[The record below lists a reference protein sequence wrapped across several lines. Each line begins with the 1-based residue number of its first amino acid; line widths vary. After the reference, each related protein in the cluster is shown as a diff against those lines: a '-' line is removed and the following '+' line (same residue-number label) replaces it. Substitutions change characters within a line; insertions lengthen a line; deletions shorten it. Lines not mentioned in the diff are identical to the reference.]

1 MLTRGVAVMV
11 VAAMAAG
18 ACGRDGD
25 GGAPDDADHGGRR
38 ARGQPDHRDPARCPS
53 PHGVDLA
60 VMARDVVVIG
70 GGIAGVSVGYYL
82 SERGLDVLLVEA
94 EPTLAHH
101 TTGRSAAIFLEN
113 YGNDV
118 VRRLTVAGRA
128 FLTEPPPQLVDGP
141 VVTPLPV
148 MRVGRPEQIEQLYD
162 SARSAQGLVPTTRYL
177 DAAETL
183 ELFPVLRPE
192 LVGGSVLEP
201 DAMEMDVA
209 GLHQAFVRGLR
220 ANGGAIATSSP
231 VVGLAPAAGGW
242 RVTLPGSSIDCP
254 VVVNAAGAWCDR
266 IAAMA
271 GVEPVGLVPLR
282 RTVCVAALPDGMV
295 ADGWPFVVFETPGGG
310 VEDAYCKP
318 EAGGLL
324 VSPADETP
332 SEPCDA
338 KPEEI
343 DVARG
348 LDQVARWTTL
358 ELRHVRSAW
367 AGLRSFVA
375 DRTMVAGFAPDAP
388 GFFWLAGQGGYGI
401 HTSPGLGRMAAG
413 LVVDGAVPDD
423 LAALG
428 LTAADLAAD
437 RPGLRGEL
445 VLGE

>member
-1 MLTRGVAVMV
+1 MTT
-11 VAAMAAG
+11 
-18 ACGRDGD
+18 
-25 GGAPDDADHGGRR
+25 P
-38 ARGQPDHRDPARCPS
+38 
-53 PHGVDLA
+53 
-60 VMARDVVVIG
+60 DVVVIG

-82 SERGLDVLLVEA
+82 SGRGLDVLLVEA

-118 VRRLTVAGRA
+118 VRRLTVAGRV
-128 FLTEPPPQLVDGP
+128 FLTDPPPELVDGP

-148 MRVGRPEQIEQLYD
+148 LRVGAPEQVDDLYA
-162 SARSAQGLVPTTRYL
+162 SARAARGLVPTTQYL

-183 ELFPVLRPE
+183 ALFPVLRPE
-192 LVGGSVLEP
+192 LVGGGVLEP

-220 ANGGAIATSSP
+220 ANGGAIATSAP
-231 VVGLAPAAGGW
+231 VVGLDPVGERW
-242 RVTLPGSSIDCP
+242 RVTLPDAEVEAPI
-254 VVVNAAGAWCDR
+254 VVNAAGAWCDR
-266 IAAMA
+266 VAAMA
-271 GVEPVGLVPLR
+271 GVEPVGVVPLR
-282 RTVCVAALPDGMV
+282 RTVCVAALPDGVV
-295 ADGWPFVVFETPGGG
+295 ADGWPFVVFESRGGG
-310 VEDAYCKP
+310 VEEAYCKP

-348 LDQVARWTTL
+348 LDQIARWTTL
-358 ELRHVRSAW
+358 DLRHVRSAW

-401 HTSPGLGRMAAG
+401 HTSPGLGRLAAG

-423 LAALG
+423 LTALG
-428 LTAADLAAD
+428 LRAEDLAAD
-437 RPGLRGEL
+437 RPGLAGEL
-445 VLGE
+445 VLGSS

>member
-1 MLTRGVAVMV
+1 MV
-11 VAAMAAG
+11 
-18 ACGRDGD
+18 
-25 GGAPDDADHGGRR
+25 P
-38 ARGQPDHRDPARCPS
+38 
-53 PHGVDLA
+53 
-60 VMARDVVVIG
+60 DVVVIG
-70 GGIAGVSVGYYL
+70 GGIAGVSVGYHL
-82 SERGLDVLLVEA
+82 AERGVDVLLVEA
-94 EPTLAHH
+94 EPALAHH
-101 TTGRSAAIFLEN
+101 TTGRSAAIYLEN

-118 VRRLTVAGRA
+118 VRRLTIAGRA
-128 FLTEPPPQLVDGP
+128 FLTEPPSELVDAP

-148 MRVGRPEQIEQLYD
+148 LRVGAREQIEELYA
-162 SARSAQGLVPTTRYL
+162 SARSAQGLVPTTQYL
-177 DAAETL
+177 DATETL

-192 LVGGSVLEP
+192 LVGGGVLEP

-220 ANGGAIATSSP
+220 AAGGTIATSSP
-231 VVGLAPAAGGW
+231 VTGLARVGERW
-242 RVTLPGSSIDCP
+242 RVSLPDSTIEVPC
-254 VVVNAAGAWCDR
+254 VVNAAGAWCDR
-266 IAAMA
+266 VAAMA

-282 RTVCVAALPDGMV
+282 RTVCVAALPDDVV

-348 LDQVARWTTL
+348 LDCVARWTTL

-375 DRTMVAGFAPDAP
+375 DRTMVAGFAPAAP

-401 HTSPGLGRMAAG
+401 HTSPGLGRLAAG
-413 LVVDGAVPDD
+413 LIVDGAVPED
-423 LAALG
+423 LQALG
-428 LTAADLAAD
+428 LRAADLAAD
-437 RPGLRGEL
+437 RPGLHGEL
-445 VLGE
+445 VLES